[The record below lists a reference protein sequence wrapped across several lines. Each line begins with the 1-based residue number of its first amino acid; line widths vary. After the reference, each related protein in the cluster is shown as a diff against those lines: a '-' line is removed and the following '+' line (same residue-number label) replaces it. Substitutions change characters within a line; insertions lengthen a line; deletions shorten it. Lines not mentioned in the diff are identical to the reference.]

1 MEQLRSNVALM
12 EEIGRIA
19 EVAGYLW
26 TKGWA
31 ERNGGNI
38 SVNVTSLLTSADLA
52 LPALAPAKPLPE
64 KWKLWPV
71 MYFM

>member
-1 MEQLRSNVALM
+1 MEIIRKNKALM
-12 EEIGRIA
+12 NEIGRIA

-38 SVNVTSLLTSADLA
+38 SVNITALMNEEAKS
-52 LPALAPAKPLPE
+52 LPAHAWE
-64 KWKLWPV
+64 TTSS
-71 MYFM
+71 M